1 MFMQHDEFRIMT
13 TTSGTTRHSI
23 DFRTLNR
30 ADRAM
35 WIQDWAHVP
44 LDLQKKARVPR
55 VQNIP
60 PRELKSDVSSLSSTK
75 RKLTDDNV
83 LHDVRLAS
91 KMNIPLA
98 ETMIYAVRRE
108 LHIGELFI
116 C

>member
-35 WIQDWAHVP
+35 WIQENWAQVP
-44 LDLQKKARVPR
+44 LDLQKKVRVPR

-75 RKLTDDNV
+75 QKLTDDNV
-83 LHDVRLAS
+83 LHDVRLAV
-91 KMNIPLA
+91 NIPLA
-98 ETMIYAVRRE
+98 ETMDLCSSSGAP
-108 LHIGELFI
+108 HW
-116 C
+116 